1 MGFRETRKWWVA
13 PANYE
18 PEVSAQAHFAKD
30 LKILDTTLR
39 DGEQQPGIV
48 FSREDKVAIAKQ
60 LDAIGIHKIEAGTPA
75 VSQGDADAIREICD
89 LGLKAEI
96 YCFVRNVVSDIE
108 LAKQCGVTGV
118 LAEVPGSEHLLN
130 QGMKWSV
137 EKAIKAACEATS
149 RAHEL
154 GMKVTFFP
162 ADGSRASLNFLLDT
176 LSAIKAGG
184 HVDAITLVDTFGAF
198 SPEGAA
204 YTVRKMIEGLQVPI
218 EVHCHEDFGLSVATT
233 LAALA
238 AGASCAHVTVNGIGE
253 RTGNTPLEPLLV
265 SLQALYGID
274 TGIDLSRLVELSRDV
289 EKRSGFAVPPA
300 KAIVGERI
308 FGWETGM
315 PVGMWKN
322 CKDTDPLVMLPY
334 LWTLVGQREPYIYT
348 GKKSGNANIALVAQE
363 LGISLSE
370 EEIKEMVNLVKEK
383 AINAKRD
390 ISRDEFKAFAAKY
403 RRPE

>member
-1 MGFRETRKWWVA
+1 MIMGYREDQWWVA
-13 PANYE
+13 PANYVPE
-18 PEVSAQAHFAKD
+18 ITEKYAFVPEV
-30 LKILDTTLR
+30 KILDTTLR

-89 LGLKAEI
+89 SGLKAEI

-108 LAKQCGVTGV
+108 LAKKCGVQGV

-130 QGMKWSV
+130 QGMKWSAD
-137 EKAIKAACEATS
+137 KAIKAACEATTA
-149 RAHEL
+149 AHEM

-162 ADGSRASLNFLLDT
+162 ADGSRASLDFLLDT
-176 LSAIKAGG
+176 LSAIKEGG
-184 HVDAITLVDTFGAF
+184 HMDAVTLVDTFGAF

-204 YTVRKMIEGLQVPI
+204 YTVRKMLERLKCPI

-233 LAALA
+233 IAALR

-265 SLQALYGID
+265 SLRALYGID
-274 TGIDLSRLVELSRDV
+274 TGIDLSRLLALSRDV
-289 EKRSGFAVPPA
+289 EKRSGMPVSPVKAV
-300 KAIVGERI
+300 VGERI

-315 PVGMWKN
+315 PVAMWKN

-334 LWTLVGQREPYIYT
+334 RWSLVNQRPPYIYT
-348 GKKSGNANIALVAQE
+348 GKKSGAANIALVAEE
-363 LGISLSE
+363 LGLSLSDE
-370 EEIKEMVNLVKEK
+370 DAKTMVNLVKDL
-383 AINAKRD
+383 AIKEKRD
-390 ISRDEFKAFAAKY
+390 ISREEFKALANTLGK
-403 RRPE
+403 

>member
-1 MGFRETRKWWVA
+1 MGYRENQWWVA
-13 PANYE
+13 PANYA
-18 PEVSAQAHFAKD
+18 PEVTAQNAFVPQVQ
-30 LKILDTTLR
+30 ILDTTLR

-60 LDAIGIHKIEAGTPA
+60 LDAVGIHKIEAGTPA

-89 LGLKAEI
+89 SGLKAEI

-108 LAKQCGVTGV
+108 LAKKCGVQGV

-130 QGMKWSV
+130 KGMKWSA

-149 RAHEL
+149 AAHEM

-162 ADGSRASLNFLLDT
+162 ADGSRASLDFLLDT
-176 LSAIKAGG
+176 LSAIKEGG

-198 SPEGAA
+198 SPEGAG
-204 YTVRKMIEGLQVPI
+204 YTVRKMRERLKCPI

-233 LAALA
+233 IAALR

-265 SLQALYGID
+265 SLRALYGID
-274 TGIDLSRLVELSRDV
+274 TGIDLSRLLALSRDV
-289 EKRSGFAVPPA
+289 EKRSGMPVSPV

-315 PVGMWKN
+315 PVAMWKN
-322 CKDTDPLVMLPY
+322 CKDADPLVMLPY
-334 LWTLVGQREPYIYT
+334 LWNLVNQRAPYIYT
-348 GKKSGNANIALVAQE
+348 GKKSGAANIVLVAEE
-363 LGISLSE
+363 LGITLSE
-370 EEIKEMVNLVKEK
+370 EEVKTMVNLVKDM
-383 AINAKRD
+383 AIQEKRD
-390 ISRDEFKAFAAKY
+390 ISRQEFKALADTLHT
-403 RRPE
+403 

>member
-1 MGFRETRKWWVA
+1 MGYREDQWWVA
-13 PANYE
+13 PANYVPE
-18 PEVSAQAHFAKD
+18 ITEKYAFVPEV
-30 LKILDTTLR
+30 KILDTTLR

-89 LGLKAEI
+89 SGLKAEI

-108 LAKQCGVTGV
+108 LAKKCGVQGV

-130 QGMKWSV
+130 QGMKWSAD
-137 EKAIKAACEATS
+137 KAIKAACEATTA
-149 RAHEL
+149 AHEM

-162 ADGSRASLNFLLDT
+162 ADGSRASLDFLLDT
-176 LSAIKAGG
+176 LSAIKEGG
-184 HVDAITLVDTFGAF
+184 HMDAVTLVDTFGAF

-204 YTVRKMIEGLQVPI
+204 YTVRKMLERLKCPI

-233 LAALA
+233 IAALR

-265 SLQALYGID
+265 SLRALYGID
-274 TGIDLSRLVELSRDV
+274 TGIDLSRLLALSRDV
-289 EKRSGFAVPPA
+289 EKRSGMPVSPVKAV
-300 KAIVGERI
+300 VGERI

-315 PVGMWKN
+315 PVAMWKN

-334 LWTLVGQREPYIYT
+334 RWSLVNQRPPYIYT
-348 GKKSGNANIALVAQE
+348 GKKSGAANIALVAEE
-363 LGISLSE
+363 LGLSLSDE
-370 EEIKEMVNLVKEK
+370 DAKTMVNLVKDL
-383 AINAKRD
+383 AIKEKRD
-390 ISRDEFKAFAAKY
+390 ISREEFKALANTLGK
-403 RRPE
+403 

>member
-1 MGFRETRKWWVA
+1 MGYREKQWWVA

-18 PEVSAQAHFAKD
+18 PEIVAQYAFVKEV
-30 LKILDTTLR
+30 KILDTTLR

-89 LGLKAEI
+89 SGLRAEI

-108 LAKQCGVTGV
+108 LAKKCGVQGV

-130 QGMKWSV
+130 KGMKWSV
-137 EKAIKAACEATS
+137 EKAIKAACEATLA
-149 RAHEL
+149 AHEL

-176 LSAIKAGG
+176 LSAIKEGG

-204 YTVRKMIEGLQVPI
+204 YTVRKMRERLKCPI

-233 LAALA
+233 IAALA

-265 SLQALYGID
+265 SLRALYGID
-274 TGIDLSRLVELSRDV
+274 TGIDLSKLLALSKDV
-289 EKRSGFAVPPA
+289 EKRSGMPVSPV

-322 CKDTDPLVMLPY
+322 CKDADPLVMLPY
-334 LWTLVGQREPYIYT
+334 LWTLINQRSPYIYT
-348 GKKSGNANIALVAQE
+348 GKKSGAANIALVAEE
-363 LGISLSE
+363 LGINLSE
-370 EEIKEMVNLVKEK
+370 EDIKTMVNLVKEM
-383 AINAKRD
+383 AIKEKRD
-390 ISRDEFKAFAAKY
+390 ISRTEFKALADSLRK
-403 RRPE
+403 

>member
-1 MGFRETRKWWVA
+1 MGYREDQWWVA
-13 PANYE
+13 PANYV
-18 PEVSAQAHFAKD
+18 PEVTEKHSFLPKVQ
-30 LKILDTTLR
+30 ILDTTLR

-89 LGLKAEI
+89 SGLKAEI

-108 LAKQCGVTGV
+108 LAKKCGVQGV

-130 QGMKWSV
+130 KGMKWSV

-149 RAHEL
+149 AAHEL

-162 ADGSRASLNFLLDT
+162 ADGSRASLDFLLDT
-176 LSAIKAGG
+176 LDAIKEGG

-204 YTVRKMIEGLQVPI
+204 YTVRKMVERLKCPI

-233 LAALA
+233 IAALR

-265 SLQALYGID
+265 SLRALYGID
-274 TGIDLSRLVELSRDV
+274 TGIDLSKLMALSKDV
-289 EKRSGFAVPPA
+289 EKRSGMPVSPVKAV
-300 KAIVGERI
+300 VGERI

-315 PVGMWKN
+315 PVAMWKN
-322 CKDTDPLVMLPY
+322 CKDEDPLVMLPY
-334 LWTLVGQREPYIYT
+334 LWTLVNQRAPYIYT
-348 GKKSGNANIALVAQE
+348 GKKSGAANIALVAEE
-363 LGISLSE
+363 LGITLSE
-370 EEIKEMVNLVKEK
+370 ENTKAMVNLVKEL
-383 AINAKRD
+383 AIKEKRD
-390 ISRDEFKAFAAKY
+390 ISREEFKALADTLGK
-403 RRPE
+403 

>member
-1 MGFRETRKWWVA
+1 MDMGYRENQWWVA

-18 PEVSAQAHFAKD
+18 PEVTAQYAFVPQVQ
-30 LKILDTTLR
+30 ILDTTLR

-89 LGLKAEI
+89 SGLKAEI

-108 LAKQCGVTGV
+108 LAKKCGVQGV

-130 QGMKWSV
+130 KGMKWSA

-149 RAHEL
+149 AAHEMGL
-154 GMKVTFFP
+154 KVTFFP
-162 ADGSRASLNFLLDT
+162 ADGSRASLDFLLDT
-176 LSAIKAGG
+176 LSAIKEGG
-184 HVDAITLVDTFGAF
+184 HMDAVTLVDTFGAF

-204 YTVRKMIEGLQVPI
+204 YTVRKMRERLKCPI

-233 LAALA
+233 IAALR

-265 SLQALYGID
+265 SLRALYGID
-274 TGIDLSRLVELSRDV
+274 TGIDLSRLLALSRDV
-289 EKRSGFAVPPA
+289 EKRSGMPVSPV

-315 PVGMWKN
+315 PVAMWKN

-334 LWTLVGQREPYIYT
+334 LWNLVNQRAPYIYT
-348 GKKSGNANIALVAQE
+348 GKKSGAANIVLVAEE
-363 LGISLSE
+363 LGITLSE
-370 EEIKEMVNLVKEK
+370 EDVKTMVNLVKDM
-383 AINAKRD
+383 AIKEKRD
-390 ISRDEFKAFAAKY
+390 ISRQEFKALADTLQK
-403 RRPE
+403 

>member
-1 MGFRETRKWWVA
+1 MGYREEQWWVA
-13 PANYE
+13 PANYA
-18 PEVSAQAHFAKD
+18 PELNSQFGFVKD
-30 LKILDTTLR
+30 IKILDTTLR

-89 LGLKAEI
+89 SGLNAEI

-108 LAKQCGVTGV
+108 LAKKCGVQGV

-130 QGMKWSV
+130 KGMKWSA
-137 EKAIKAACEATS
+137 EKAIKAACEATTA
-149 RAHEL
+149 AHEL

-162 ADGSRASLNFLLDT
+162 ADGSRASLDFLLDT
-176 LSAIKAGG
+176 LEAIKAGG
-184 HVDAITLVDTFGAF
+184 YMDAVTLVDTFGAF

-204 YTVRKMIEGLQVPI
+204 YTVRKMIERLKCPI

-233 LAALA
+233 LAALK

-265 SLQALYGID
+265 SLRALYGID
-274 TGIDLSRLVELSRDV
+274 TGIDLSKLIALSKDV
-289 EKRSGFAVPPA
+289 ERRSGMPVSPV

-334 LWTLVGQREPYIYT
+334 LWTLVNQRAPYIYT
-348 GKKSGNANIALVAQE
+348 GKKSGAANIALVAEE
-363 LGISLSE
+363 LGIPLSE
-370 EEIKEMVNLVKEK
+370 EETKEMVNQVKDL
-383 AINAKRD
+383 AISLKRD
-390 ISRDEFKAFAAKY
+390 ITREEFKGLADKV
-403 RRPE
+403 RQK

>member
-1 MGFRETRKWWVA
+1 V
-13 PANYE
+13 
-18 PEVSAQAHFAKD
+18 PEVTGQHAFVPEV
-30 LKILDTTLR
+30 KILDTTLR

-48 FSREDKVAIAKQ
+48 FSREDKVAIAKE

-89 LGLKAEI
+89 SGLKAEI

-108 LAKQCGVTGV
+108 LAKKCGVQGV

-130 QGMKWSV
+130 QGMKWSA
-137 EKAIKAACEATS
+137 EKAIKAACEATTA
-149 RAHEL
+149 AHEL

-162 ADGSRASLNFLLDT
+162 ADGSRASLDFLLDT
-176 LSAIKAGG
+176 LSAIKEGG
-184 HVDAITLVDTFGAF
+184 HMDAVTLVDTFGAF

-204 YTVRKMIEGLQVPI
+204 YTVRKMLERLKCPV

-233 LAALA
+233 IAALR

-265 SLQALYGID
+265 SLRALYSID
-274 TGIDLSRLVELSRDV
+274 TGIDLTKLLDLSRDV
-289 EKRSGFAVPPA
+289 EKRSGMPVSPV

-315 PVGMWKN
+315 PVAMWKN
-322 CKDTDPLVMLPY
+322 CKDTNPLVMLPY
-334 LWTLVGQREPYIYT
+334 LWTLVNQRPPYIYT
-348 GKKSGNANIALVAQE
+348 GKKSGAANVALVAEE
-363 LGISLSE
+363 LGLTLSDE
-370 EEIKEMVNLVKEK
+370 DAKTMVNLVKDM
-383 AINAKRD
+383 AIKEKRD
-390 ISRDEFKAFAAKY
+390 ISREEFKALADSLRK
-403 RRPE
+403 

>member
-1 MGFRETRKWWVA
+1 MGYREEKWWVA
-13 PANYE
+13 PANYT
-18 PEVSAQAHFAKD
+18 PEVTAQFGFVKD

-48 FSREDKVAIAKQ
+48 FSREDKVAIAKR

-89 LGLKAEI
+89 SGLKAEI
-96 YCFVRNVVSDIE
+96 YCFVRNVLSDIE
-108 LAKQCGVTGV
+108 LAKKCGVQGV

-130 QGMKWSV
+130 KGMKWSV
-137 EKAIKAACEATS
+137 EKAIKAACEATTA
-149 RAHEL
+149 AHEL
-154 GMKVTFFP
+154 GLKVTFFP
-162 ADGSRASLNFLLDT
+162 ADGSRASLDFLLDT
-176 LSAIKAGG
+176 LDAIKAGG
-184 HVDAITLVDTFGAF
+184 HVDAVTLVDTFGAF

-204 YTVRKMIEGLQVPI
+204 HTVRKMIERLKCPI

-233 LAALA
+233 LAALK

-265 SLQALYGID
+265 SLQALYGVD
-274 TGIDLSRLVELSRDV
+274 AGIDLSKLLDLSKEV
-289 EKRSGFAVPPA
+289 EKRSGMPVSPV

-322 CKDTDPLVMLPY
+322 CKDSDPLVMLPY
-334 LWTLVGQREPYIYT
+334 LWTLVNQRAPYIYT
-348 GKKSGNANIALVAQE
+348 GKKSGAANIALVAEE
-363 LGISLSE
+363 LGIPLSE
-370 EEIKEMVNLVKEK
+370 EAVKEMVNQVKDL
-383 AINAKRD
+383 AIKLKRD
-390 ISRDEFKAFAAKY
+390 ITREEFKELAGKTAQK
-403 RRPE
+403 

>member
-1 MGFRETRKWWVA
+1 MGYREDKWWVA
-13 PANYE
+13 PANYA
-18 PEVSAQAHFAKD
+18 PEVTGQLGFAKN

-48 FSREDKVAIAKQ
+48 FSREDKVAIAKE

-75 VSQGDADAIREICD
+75 VSQGDADAIKEICES
-89 LGLKAEI
+89 GLKAEI

-108 LAKQCGVTGV
+108 LAKKCGVQGV

-130 QGMKWSV
+130 KGMKWSA
-137 EKAIKAACEATS
+137 EKAIKAACEATTA
-149 RAHEL
+149 AHQL

-162 ADGSRASLNFLLDT
+162 ADGSRASLDFLLDT
-176 LSAIKAGG
+176 LDAIKAGG
-184 HVDAITLVDTFGAF
+184 HVDAVTLVDTFGAF

-204 YTVRKMIEGLQVPI
+204 YTVRKMIDRLQCPI

-233 LAALA
+233 LAALK

-265 SLQALYGID
+265 CLHALYGID
-274 TGIDLSRLVELSRDV
+274 TGIDLSKLLALSKDV
-289 EKRSGFAVPPA
+289 EKRSGMPVSPV

-322 CKDTDPLVMLPY
+322 CKDSDPLVMLPY
-334 LWTLVGQREPYIYT
+334 LWTLVNQRAPYIYT
-348 GKKSGNANIALVAQE
+348 GKKSGAANVLLVAEE
-363 LGISLSE
+363 LGISFTE
-370 EEIKEMVNLVKEK
+370 DQVKEMVNQVKDR
-383 AINAKRD
+383 AIQLKRD
-390 ISRDEFKAFAAKY
+390 LTRQEFKDLAAQVI
-403 RRPE
+403 R

>member
-1 MGFRETRKWWVA
+1 MGYREDQWWVA
-13 PANYE
+13 PANYV
-18 PEVSAQAHFAKD
+18 PEVIEKHSFLPKVQ
-30 LKILDTTLR
+30 ILDTTLR

-89 LGLKAEI
+89 SGLKAEI

-108 LAKQCGVTGV
+108 LAKKCGVQGV

-130 QGMKWSV
+130 KGMKWSV

-149 RAHEL
+149 AAHEL

-162 ADGSRASLNFLLDT
+162 ADGSRASLDFLLDT
-176 LSAIKAGG
+176 LDAIKEGG

-204 YTVRKMIEGLQVPI
+204 YTVRKMVERLKCPI

-233 LAALA
+233 IAALR

-265 SLQALYGID
+265 SLRALYGID
-274 TGIDLSRLVELSRDV
+274 TGIDLSKLMALSKDV
-289 EKRSGFAVPPA
+289 EKRSGMPVSPVKAV
-300 KAIVGERI
+300 VGERI

-315 PVGMWKN
+315 PVAMWKN
-322 CKDTDPLVMLPY
+322 CKDEDPLVMLPY
-334 LWTLVGQREPYIYT
+334 LWTLVNQRAPYIYT
-348 GKKSGNANIALVAQE
+348 GKKSGAANIALVAEE
-363 LGISLSE
+363 LGITLSE
-370 EEIKEMVNLVKEK
+370 ENTKAMVNLVKEL
-383 AINAKRD
+383 AIKEKRD
-390 ISRDEFKAFAAKY
+390 ISREEFKALADTLGK
-403 RRPE
+403 